1 MQLLNLSLLS
11 KRKQMYTSSM
21 TIKSQASS
29 SLSPS
34 TSVLELST
42 SAPAKMSGSIMAI
55 NMAANM
61 NNNSNSSNSNSNSN
75 RSSMVHSP
83 VSLKS
88 PTVTNQT
95 MTMAHHHYSF
105 DFVSLLDLDDD
116 FHRTLNLVKDQYDNI
131 ASHTNKSI
139 DLLDKYGQFSRDL
152 AAIEID
158 YAAKL
163 RRLSKNY
170 QIKRKDEEDNMCTV
184 IKAFNK
190 SLKEITDI
198 AGQHEIIAEELSL
211 NIVKE
216 IGTVLKELK
225 DERKRYL
232 QEGTK
237 LQNSLQQTIS
247 MLEKS
252 KRSYEK
258 AFRESEKAHENYL
271 KADADLNLSR
281 AEVEKARLISL
292 SKSSMC
298 DDAKSDYATHLQRT
312 NDLQRQHYSE
322 LMPRVFHQLQDME
335 ERRSQCIRNYIFQCA
350 QIRQK
355 VMPIIEKCIDGIV
368 EASELINP
376 KEDSRLVIEKYK
388 SGVDP
393 PGDFPF
399 EDLSNPRCIDDSI
412 SNGDSSDGASVHSSN
427 GSNGHNGLSHHKS
440 TSGSTSLHYSKSV
453 CTDTFRGTLSAAK
466 FRKRGGIFGIFS
478 SNKDDFSDL
487 PPNQRRKR
495 IQSKI
500 DLIQSN
506 IQQENGVR
514 EALLKMRQV
523 YQDNPKLG
531 DPQVVNAQLTECMQK
546 LEKLDVDLKKYQTML
561 SGVLGSNTTPGL
573 QNRSSTTLNST
584 NVSTATLNGGNNST
598 QNGQTTS
605 NHRNSISDNS
615 NDSVSRSESETS
627 LHNHSNGSNG
637 SPYGSS
643 GGGSSVHTG
652 LMQAAN
658 SLFNKYS
665 MNPSATTPTSPFVKT
680 NGNSNAPTTNG
691 GSFNGNFFNGKAKSD
706 QDISLNES
714 SHDDQTTAPN
724 ADEEDFEE
732 TLIVLGTAKALYA
745 FEGQDEG
752 SINMDE
758 GEEFDLIEL
767 DQGDGWTRVRRLREV
782 FEEGFVPTTYIEC
795 NLYDNNLTNNGHMA
809 IAANNATATTTTTT
823 TA

>member
-1 MQLLNLSLLS
+1 FLIFCLLF
-11 KRKQMYTSSM
+11 
-21 TIKSQASS
+21 
-29 SLSPS
+29 
-34 TSVLELST
+34 
-42 SAPAKMSGSIMAI
+42 
-55 NMAANM
+55 
-61 NNNSNSSNSNSNSN
+61 
-75 RSSMVHSP
+75 
-83 VSLKS
+83 
-88 PTVTNQT
+88 
-95 MTMAHHHYSF
+95 SF
-105 DFVSLLDLDDD
+105 QQ
-116 FHRTLNLVKDQYDNI
+116 DQYENI

-355 VMPIIEKCIDGIV
+355 VMPIVEKCIDGIV

-399 EDLSNPRCIDDSI
+399 EDLSNRIDDSI

-427 GSNGHNGLSHHKS
+427 GSSGHNGLSHHKS
-440 TSGSTSLHYSKSV
+440 SSGSTSLHYSKSV

-478 SNKDDFSDL
+478 SNKKINVNILFKQSGHEDSKEDFSDL

-531 DPQVVNAQLTECMQK
+531 DPQVVNTQLTECMQK

-561 SGVLGSNTTPGL
+561 SGVLGSNTL
-573 QNRSSTTLNST
+573 QNRSSISSSTTLNST
-584 NVSTATLNGGNNST
+584 NASTATMNGGKNST
-598 QNGQTTS
+598 SNGQTTG

-637 SPYGSS
+637 SHYGSS

-665 MNPSATTPTSPFVKT
+665 INSSATTPSPYAKANGNL
-680 NGNSNAPTTNG
+680 NGNSTTPTTNG
-691 GSFNGNFFNGKAKSD
+691 GSLNGSFINGKAKSD

-752 SINMDE
+752 SINMEE

-767 DQGDGWTRVRRLREV
+767 DQGDGWTRVRRLHGDC
-782 FEEGFVPTTYIEC
+782 EEGFVPTTYIEY
-795 NLYDNNLTNNGHMA
+795 NLYNDNNSTNNGHMA
-809 IAANNATATTTTTT
+809 IATGNGTAATTTT
-823 TA
+823 

>member
-1 MQLLNLSLLS
+1 
-11 KRKQMYTSSM
+11 
-21 TIKSQASS
+21 
-29 SLSPS
+29 
-34 TSVLELST
+34 
-42 SAPAKMSGSIMAI
+42 MSWGE
-55 NMAANM
+55 
-61 NNNSNSSNSNSNSN
+61 
-75 RSSMVHSP
+75 
-83 VSLKS
+83 
-88 PTVTNQT
+88 
-95 MTMAHHHYSF
+95 
-105 DFVSLLDLDDD
+105 DLW
-116 FHRTLNLVKDQYDNI
+116 DQYDNI

-152 AAIEID
+152 AAVEID

-163 RRLSKNY
+163 RRLAKNY

-252 KRSYEK
+252 KRNYEK

-312 NDLQRQHYSE
+312 NDLQRQHYTE

-368 EASELINP
+368 EASELIDP

-440 TSGSTSLHYSKSV
+440 STGSTSLHYSKSV

-478 SNKDDFSDL
+478 SNKEDFSDL

-531 DPQVVNAQLTECMQK
+531 DPQLVNTQLTECMQK
-546 LEKLDVDLKKYQTML
+546 LEKLDADLKKYQTML
-561 SGVLGSNTTPGL
+561 SGVLGSTPAPGS
-573 QNRSSTTLNST
+573 QNRSSISSSATIHST
-584 NVSTATLNGGNNST
+584 NVSTTTMNGGKHST
-598 QNGQTTS
+598 PNGQTLN

-643 GGGSSVHTG
+643 GGGSSVQTG

-665 MNPSATTPTSPFVKT
+665 INPSATTPTSPYAKT
-680 NGNSNAPTTNG
+680 NGNMNGTSTMSTING
-691 GSFNGNFFNGKAKSD
+691 GSLNGNFVNGKAKSD

-714 SHDDQTTAPN
+714 SHDDQTTAPG
-724 ADEEDFEE
+724 ADEEDFED
-732 TLIVLGTAKALYA
+732 TIVVLGMAKALYA

-767 DQGDGWTRVRRLREV
+767 DQGDGWTRVRRLRGDC
-782 FEEGFVPTTYIEC
+782 EEGFVPTTYIEC
-795 NLYDNNLTNNGHMA
+795 NLYDNMANKGHIAITAGNGTA
-809 IAANNATATTTTTT
+809 ATTT
-823 TA
+823 A